1 MKALTQQNWFRI
13 WFWSFGAPLC
23 ESIGSKQQVSH
34 VYQEEGRVGSES
46 EVKQKAGRKQMHTAA
61 AHIDL
66 LGLVSATAKAKM
78 PYPTHM

>member
-1 MKALTQQNWFRI
+1 MVLVFRC
-13 WFWSFGAPLC
+13 AA
-23 ESIGSKQQVSH
+23 
-34 VYQEEGRVGSES
+34 SES